1 MTPVPDF
8 DPVAAARHPP
18 QPDLELL
25 QASLQT
31 VSPAGQARL
40 LDMTYQRLHTGIML
54 LPLVA
59 LALTLFYR
67 LEHDALWMWIWSGF
81 YVLLALV
88 SLRLRSRFRRDLN
101 RLEPGEVVLRWRPRL
116 EWCALVHGAGTAAP
130 VFIVAGEASY
140 DFALLLLVTNAAIL
154 AGNAAHQAP
163 ALSVFM
169 RFFMAGWNASLLAQP
184 WLFPQHWYFILPLSL
199 LHTFT
204 VYRHSHTA
212 HRFFVHQVWLEERGQ
227 QLSAQYRQARDAA
240 EVALAEKN
248 RFLSTAAHDLRQPV
262 HAMGLLTEAIALRNR
277 DEALAAPLSDLR
289 LNLQSVQLMFNSL
302 LDLSKI
308 ESGQVPVRPE
318 PLLLRPLFDELEI
331 QFQPEA
337 RSRGLQLR
345 LHLPAPG
352 SAVQADAALLR
363 QSLSNLVQNA
373 LRYTPRGGVL
383 IGARRR
389 QGHWRIEV
397 WDTGL
402 GVALQD
408 RDRIYEP
415 FYRPQHAWHIHREG
429 HGLGLAVVARC
440 VALMGAQ
447 HGLQSRLGSGSCFW
461 LQLPAAPSGPP
472 PADPRHLPASPL
484 RGCCLI
490 VDDDPHV
497 LSAWSALLGS
507 WGLQVRLASDARQA
521 FAHVDAGAVIDVVLC
536 DQRLR
541 SGESGFEILLALL
554 ARCPQARGA
563 MVSGEF
569 NALPL
574 RRAEEEGYLV
584 LKKPVDVA
592 DLHAVLSRWLAA
604 PADAPPPEAQGPRP

>member
-1 MTPVPDF
+1 MEPTTPS
-8 DPVAAARHPP
+8 AAPPRAAPEP
-18 QPDLELL
+18 QPS
-25 QASLQT
+25 QPSIQT
-31 VSPAGQARL
+31 VSMAGQARL
-40 LDMTYQRLHTGIML
+40 LEMTYQRLHTSIMM
-54 LPLVA
+54 LPMVA

-67 LEHDALWMWIWSGF
+67 LQHDAYWMWAWCGF
-81 YVLLALV
+81 YLVFAATSLAL
-88 SLRLRSRFRRDLN
+88 RRAFRRDQAGLAPADLM
-101 RLEPGEVVLRWRPRL
+101 RRWRPRL
-116 EWCALVHGAGTAAP
+116 EVCALIHGAGTTAP
-130 VFIVAGEASY
+130 VVIVAGHASY
-140 DFALLLLVTNAAIL
+140 DFALLLLVTNAAIV
-154 AGNAAHQAP
+154 AGNATHQTP
-163 ALSVFM
+163 VLSVFM

-184 WLFPQHWYFILPLSL
+184 WLFPNHWYFILPLSL

-204 VYRHSHTA
+204 MFRHSHTA

-227 QLSAQYRQARDAA
+227 QLSAQYREARDAA
-240 EVALAEKN
+240 EAALAEKN

-277 DEALAAPLSDLR
+277 DAALAAPLSDLR

-308 ESGQVPVRPE
+308 ESGQLAVRPE
-318 PLLLRPLFDELEI
+318 PLLLRPFFNELEI
-331 QFQPEA
+331 QFMAEA
-337 RSRGLQLR
+337 DSRGLHLR
-345 LHLPAPG
+345 LHMPPPG
-352 SAVQADAALLR
+352 AAVQADAALLR

-373 LRYTPRGGVL
+373 LRYTPQGGVL

-402 GVALQD
+402 GVALED
-408 RDRIYEP
+408 RDRIYQP
-415 FYRPQHAWHIHREG
+415 FYRPQHAWHINREG

-440 VALMGAQ
+440 VDLMGAQ
-447 HGLQSRLGSGSCFW
+447 HGLQSRLGTGSCFW
-461 LQLPAAPSGPP
+461 LQLPAAAPGPAPANTRSLSG
-472 PADPRHLPASPL
+472 RPL
-484 RGCCLI
+484 QGRCL
-490 VDDDPHV
+490 VLDDDPHV

-507 WGLQVRLASDARQA
+507 WGLQVCLASDAKQA
-521 FAHVDAGAVIDVVLC
+521 IAHVDAGQAIDVVLC

-541 SGESGFEILLALL
+541 SGESGFDVLLALL

-569 NALPL
+569 DAPPL

-592 DLHAVLSRWLAA
+592 DLHALLSRWLPASGDVVAA
-604 PADAPPPEAQGPRP
+604 EGARP

>member
-1 MTPVPDF
+1 MKPVT
-8 DPVAAARHPP
+8 DPAPAAHLASE
-18 QPDLELL
+18 PDLASL
-25 QASLQT
+25 QASLQA

-40 LDMTYQRLHTGIML
+40 LDMTYQRLHTGIMM

-59 LALTLFYR
+59 LALTLFYQ
-67 LEHDALWMWIWSGF
+67 LEHDARWMWVWFSF
-81 YVLLALV
+81 YVLLALA

-101 RLEPGEVVLRWRPRL
+101 RLEPGELVRRWRPRL
-116 EWCALVHGAGTAAP
+116 EWCALLHGAGTTAP
-130 VFIVAGEASY
+130 VVIVAGEASY

-169 RFFMAGWNASLLAQP
+169 RFFMAGWNASLFVQP
-184 WLFPQHWYFILPLSL
+184 WLFPHHWYVTLPLSL

-204 VYRHSHTA
+204 IYRHSHTA

-227 QLSAQYRQARDAA
+227 QLLAQYRQARDAA

-277 DEALAAPLSDLR
+277 DEALTAPLSDLR

-308 ESGQVPVRPE
+308 ESGQVAVRPE
-318 PLLLRPLFDELEI
+318 PLLLRPFFDELAV
-331 QFQPEA
+331 QFQAEA

-345 LHLPAPG
+345 LHRPG
-352 SAVQADAALLR
+352 PTAAVQADAALLR
-363 QSLSNLVQNA
+363 QSLSNLVHNA
-373 LRYTPRGGVL
+373 LRYTLRGGVL

-389 QGHWRIEV
+389 QGHWRVEV

-402 GVALQD
+402 GVALEDHQ
-408 RDRIYEP
+408 RIYEP
-415 FYRPQHAWHIHREG
+415 FYRPQHVWHINREG

-440 VALMGAQ
+440 VALLGAQ
-447 HGLQSRLGSGSCFW
+447 HGLHSRLGAGSCFW
-461 LQLPAAPSGPP
+461 LQLPAASAQPQPDT
-472 PADPRHLPASPL
+472 AREPASAL
-484 RGCCLI
+484 LQGSCLI
-490 VDDDPHV
+490 LDDDPHV

-507 WGLQVRLASDARQA
+507 WGLQVHLASDARQA
-521 FAHVDAGAVIDVVLC
+521 FAHVEAGVAIDVVLC

-541 SGESGFEILLALL
+541 SGESGFEVLLALL
-554 ARCPQARGA
+554 ARCPGARGA

-569 NALPL
+569 DALSL
-574 RRAEEEGYLV
+574 RRAEDEGYLV

-592 DLHAVLSRWLAA
+592 DLHALLSRWLAPPVDASIAA
-604 PADAPPPEAQGPRP
+604 PGQVR